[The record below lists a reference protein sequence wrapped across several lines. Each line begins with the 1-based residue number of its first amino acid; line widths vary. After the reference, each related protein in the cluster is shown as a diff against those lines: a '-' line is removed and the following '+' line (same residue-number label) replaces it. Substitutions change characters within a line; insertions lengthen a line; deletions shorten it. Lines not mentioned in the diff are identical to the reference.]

1 MVLGI
6 IHVLLIDIIE
16 SLNYETSIVWN
27 DDVGTFTVGD
37 QKFTV
42 TVRKATPQEQR
53 TFVPFFETQPT
64 VGNVDFSVFLPTGKT
79 TQDLTSTSGNTA
91 MKVFSVVAQA
101 VKEQISKHNFD
112 IVLCV
117 AKRTSSPT
125 KYQNRVDAYET
136 IVDRAA
142 RKSGMVSTKI
152 FSTNNETIYVVFK
165 HEFTDNINKVKQH
178 LLKS

>member
-1 MVLGI
+1 
-6 IHVLLIDIIE
+6 VLLIDIIE
-16 SLNYETSIVWN
+16 SLNYETSITWN
-27 DDVGTFTVGD
+27 DDVGTFIIGD

-42 TVRKATPQEQR
+42 TVRKATTQEQR
-53 TFVPFFETQPT
+53 TFVPFFETQQPI
-64 VGNVDFSVFLPTGKT
+64 VGNVDFSVHLSNGKT

-112 IVLCV
+112 VVLCV
-117 AKRTSSPT
+117 AKRISSPT

-142 RKSGMVSTKI
+142 RKSGMLSTKI

-165 HEFTDNINKVKQH
+165 HEFADNINKVKQH
-178 LLKS
+178 LSKL